1 MKKLEYFILDVA
13 EISKAEIEAFL
24 KQEEADMKK
33 DKKDYKKNAL
43 FSHHFNCP
51 DDQFAQIDQSSVTVI
66 GAAPLPTMTA
76 NEAAYYRVLKK
87 FLKKLLK
94 ITILFLY

>member
-33 DKKDYKKNAL
+33 DKKGYRKNAF
-43 FSHHFNCP
+43 FSYHFNCP

>member
-43 FSHHFNCP
+43 FSYHFNCP

-76 NEAAYYRVLKK
+76 NEAAYFKVLKK
-87 FLKKLLK
+87 F
-94 ITILFLY
+94 